1 MICLYDAILVS
12 FVQHSRTRV
21 LGVSWQRWREGRVGS
36 AVLQGKLLQVA
47 PFSCAP
53 SLGPVLNQAPGF
65 DPRGPDSPALHHLY
79 RRVANK
85 VSVLPSSV
93 CCSPL
98 STTGRF
104 IGSYSHKQQF
114 TPLLFLLN
122 KNIRAVDMRLCCL
135 VIEKIKVFKW
145 FKNGAL
151 AKP

>member
-12 FVQHSRTRV
+12 FVQHSRTSV
-21 LGVSWQRWREGRVGS
+21 LGVSWQRRREGRVGS

-93 CCSPL
+93 CYSPL
-98 STTGRF
+98 STQTGRF
-104 IGSYSHKQQF
+104 MVSFSHKQQLI
-114 TPLLFLLN
+114 PLLFLLN
-122 KNIRAVDMRLCCL
+122 KNIGAVDMRLCFV
-135 VIEKIKVFKW
+135 VIEKIKW